1 MLRWYIY
8 ISTLVVNGQHIS
20 DTREKADVLN
30 NYFESVFTKENL
42 SNIPIMDPTN
52 SFMTPGM
59 SDISFSIDG
68 IQHQLSKLDANKAK
82 GPDNISPYILK
93 HCAIEISPVLRVIFT
108 QSLHTATLPS
118 DWLQANICPVYKK
131 GSRTNASNYR
141 PISLTSTCSKIME
154 HILYHSIM
162 EYLNS
167 NNVLIDNQHGF
178 RSHHSCVT
186 QLISLVEDLSYAM
199 DHQKQT
205 DVILLDFAKA
215 FDSVPHQRLL
225 VKLRH
230 YGIHDN
236 ICKWIGTWLTHR
248 SQKVVLDGVSSDSKP
263 VHSGVPQGTVLGSLM
278 FLIYINDITEHITSS
293 LRLFADDCLL
303 YRIIA
308 TEEDTIQLQHDL
320 NQLSTWATK
329 WQLRFNVAKCT
340 IMRFTRSLSPVVFNY
355 NLNDHSLSTSAQHP
369 YLGILLDNKLSWSS
383 HTKHIITKA
392 NKTLNFLKRNLNS
405 CSSSVKASAY
415 LTLVRPSME
424 YAAAVWDPYHHNDIL
439 QLEKVQRR
447 AARWVLNDYNRYS
460 SVTAMLQQLSWPS
473 LESRR
478 KIFRLQTL
486 FKIIHHDYALLI
498 PYYYLPMT
506 RSTRQYHPRRFI
518 LPNSNTLFYQQSFYS
533 RTIHDWNNLPSSLI
547 DCDDNGQFMNNY
559 NLL

>member
-1 MLRWYIY
+1 ML
-8 ISTLVVNGQHIS
+8 N
-20 DTREKADVLN
+20 
-30 NYFESVFTKENL
+30 
-42 SNIPIMDPTN
+42 
-52 SFMTPGM
+52 
-59 SDISFSIDG
+59 
-68 IQHQLSKLDANKAK
+68 
-82 GPDNISPYILK
+82 
-93 HCAIEISPVLRVIFT
+93 
-108 QSLHTATLPS
+108 
-118 DWLQANICPVYKK
+118 
-131 GSRTNASNYR
+131 
-141 PISLTSTCSKIME
+141 
-154 HILYHSIM
+154 
-162 EYLNS
+162 
-167 NNVLIDNQHGF
+167 
-178 RSHHSCVT
+178 
-186 QLISLVEDLSYAM
+186 
-199 DHQKQT
+199 
-205 DVILLDFAKA
+205 
-215 FDSVPHQRLL
+215 
-225 VKLRH
+225 RH

-263 VHSGVPQGTVLGSLM
+263 VHSGVPQGTVLGPLM

-320 NQLSTWATK
+320 NQLSIWATK

-518 LPNSNTLFYQQSFYS
+518 LPNSNTLFYQQSIYS